1 MTTLVLGTKVV
12 IKEKIMI
19 NIGVLV
25 SGRGTNLQAIIK
37 AIEEGKIAGEIK
49 VVISDNPDAY
59 ALKRARQYHI
69 ATRYIHFKGFEN
81 REDYDK
87 EIIKTLKEKKIEL
100 VVLAGYMRILSPYFI
115 RTYKNKIM
123 NIHPALLPSFPG
135 LHAQRQT
142 LEHGVKISGCTVHFV
157 DEGVDSGPIILQ
169 KAVEVS
175 DDDTEESLAEKILK
189 EEHQIYPRAIQLFS
203 QGRLM
208 IKGRRVFIK
217 KSPFLEER

>member
-1 MTTLVLGTKVV
+1 
-12 IKEKIMI
+12 MI

-25 SGRGTNLQAIIK
+25 SGRGTNLQAIIE
-37 AIEEGKIAGEIK
+37 AIEDGKIAGEIK
-49 VVISDNPDAY
+49 VVISDHPDAY
-59 ALKRARQYHI
+59 ALKRAQQYNI
-69 ATRYIHFKGFEN
+69 ETQYINFKEFEN

-100 VVLAGYMRILSPYFI
+100 VVLAGYMRTLSPYFI
-115 RTYKNKIM
+115 RTYKNKII

-135 LHAQRQT
+135 LHAQKQAI
-142 LEHGVKISGCTVHFV
+142 EHGVKISGCTVHFV

-175 DDDTEESLAEKILK
+175 DDDTEESLADKILK

-203 QGRLM
+203 EGRLI
-208 IKGRRVFIK
+208 IKKRRVFIK
-217 KSPFLEER
+217 

>member
-1 MTTLVLGTKVV
+1 
-12 IKEKIMI
+12 MI
-19 NIGVLV
+19 NIGVLA
-25 SGRGTNLQAIIK
+25 SGRGTNLQAIIES
-37 AIEEGKIAGEIK
+37 IEEGKIAGEIK
-49 VVISDNPDAY
+49 IVISDHPDAC
-59 ALKRARQYHI
+59 ALKRAQQYLI
-69 ATRYIHFKGFEN
+69 DTRYIDFKEFKN
-81 REDYDK
+81 REEYDK

-100 VVLAGYMRILSPYFI
+100 VVLAGYMRILSTYFI

-135 LHAQRQT
+135 LHSQKQAV
-142 LEHGVKISGCTVHFV
+142 EYGVKISGCTVHFV
-157 DEGVDSGPIILQ
+157 DEGIDSGPIILQ

-203 QGRLM
+203 EGRLF

-217 KSPFLEER
+217 

>member
-1 MTTLVLGTKVV
+1 MTNLMSGSKWV
-12 IKEKIMI
+12 IEEKFMV

-37 AIEEGKIAGEIK
+37 AIEEGKIEGEIK
-49 VVISDNPDAY
+49 VVMSDNLDAY
-59 ALKRARQYHI
+59 ALKRAQQYHI
-69 ATRYIHFKGFEN
+69 DTRYINFKEFKD
-81 REDYDK
+81 RESYDE
-87 EIIKTLKEKKIEL
+87 EIIKILKEKKIEL

-115 RTYKNKIM
+115 RTYKNKII

-135 LHAQRQT
+135 LHAQEQAV
-142 LEHGVKISGCTVHFV
+142 EYGVKVSGCTVHFV

-189 EEHQIYPRAIQLFS
+189 EEHQMYPRAIQLFS
-203 QGRLM
+203 EGRLM

-217 KSPFLEER
+217 